1 MATRSVDLRAR
12 GVALLRL
19 AMRLSTLAT
28 RPELRPVVGFRVL
41 AVPFLPRVGPRG
53 HRGVLLPVV
62 IAGAARRLWVA
73 DWTELETLREM
84 ALEGAWQD
92 DLPQDPQVIV
102 DLGAHIGLASL
113 VYRARFPKARI
124 LAVEADPETALRLR
138 ANVGGSEI
146 EVWEGAVC
154 DRDEVVS
161 FFMRDRSWGSSLD
174 AHWPPEP
181 VTEVTVRGITLDSLL
196 DERGIDRVDLL
207 KINVE
212 GAEYAILAS
221 LRDPGR
227 IRYVLGELH
236 GDAISGEAR
245 LRSALPEADLWIG
258 HDGYAMTF
266 RGRPRRGGPGGG
278 P

>member
-1 MATRSVDLRAR
+1 
-12 GVALLRL
+12 
-19 AMRLSTLAT
+19 
-28 RPELRPVVGFRVL
+28 
-41 AVPFLPRVGPRG
+41 
-53 HRGVLLPVV
+53 
-62 IAGAARRLWVA
+62 
-73 DWTELETLREM
+73 
-84 ALEGAWQD
+84 
-92 DLPQDPQVIV
+92 
-102 DLGAHIGLASL
+102 
-113 VYRARFPKARI
+113 
-124 LAVEADPETALRLR
+124 
-138 ANVGGSEI
+138 
-146 EVWEGAVC
+146 
-154 DRDEVVS
+154 
-161 FFMRDRSWGSSLD
+161 
-174 AHWPPEP
+174 
-181 VTEVTVRGITLDSLL
+181 VRGITLDSLL